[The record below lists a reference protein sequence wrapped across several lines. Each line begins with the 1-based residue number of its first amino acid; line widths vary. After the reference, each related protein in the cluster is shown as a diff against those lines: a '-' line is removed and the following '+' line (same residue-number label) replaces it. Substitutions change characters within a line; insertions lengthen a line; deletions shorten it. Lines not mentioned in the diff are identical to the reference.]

1 MANAKSAAAKPMSKS
16 AVYAHLAESTGLS
29 RKQVGSVFSSL
40 EELIKNQLT
49 KKGPGVFNVPGL
61 LKLKLKRTAAV
72 KGGKVVPN
80 PFKPGETMVTKD
92 KPATNK
98 VRAMA
103 LKNLKALVQ

>member
-16 AVYAHLAESTGLS
+16 AVFATLAESTGLS
-29 RKQVGSVFSSL
+29 RKQVGSVFSAL

-49 KKGPGVFNVPGL
+49 KKGPGVFNIPGL

-72 KGGKVVPN
+72 KGGKSVPN
-80 PFKPGETMVTKD
+80 PFKPGEMMVTKD